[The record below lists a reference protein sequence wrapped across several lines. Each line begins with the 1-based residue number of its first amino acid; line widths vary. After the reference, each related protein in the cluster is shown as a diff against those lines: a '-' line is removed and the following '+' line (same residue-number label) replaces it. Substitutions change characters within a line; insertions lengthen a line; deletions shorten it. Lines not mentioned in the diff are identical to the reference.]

1 MNHGI
6 GNVKGKG
13 GGHPTITLSA
23 SQFSDTTNLTFTQ
36 AQAEIL
42 QNNEVVNVVLPDNTN
57 STFYKITNDYMSSGA
72 ILFSQ
77 SIQNPLTDNGGKME
91 NVLVLCNPSTYVGTV
106 IQLELKGTIAN
117 PTLSGNETE
126 LTSIGIGSVAYKI
139 GGGKQLYQHNIKLF
153 RSGFDYVC
161 FFKIINDESTPYN
174 DRINDL
180 FTYLSQF
187 TFTTNT
193 NMLDST
199 YNYNVIEA
207 TGRDQSSGVV
217 IVGVGYDSSINKPS
231 MLGFNVSSNS
241 WTSRQLDTLPS
252 VKDKVIAL

>member
-6 GNVKGKG
+6 GNVKAKG

-23 SQFSDTTNLTFTQ
+23 SQFSDATNLTFTQ

-42 QNNEVVNVVLPDNTN
+42 QNNEVVNVVLPDNTT

-106 IQLELKGTIAN
+106 IQLELKGTVAN

-126 LTSIGIGSVAYKI
+126 LTSIGIGSAAYKV
-139 GGGKQLYQHNIKLF
+139 GGGKQLYQHNIMVSK
-153 RSGFDYVC
+153 
-161 FFKIINDESTPYN
+161 STST
-174 DRINDL
+174 L
-180 FTYLSQF
+180 
-187 TFTTNT
+187 TFTLSIISNRATAYDITSLLDYIKANT
-193 NMLDST
+193 ECNPSNIKEYTTKPYIIVSGESRISNRVLIGIAEYNST
-199 YNYNVIEA
+199 VYLIRYDVVNLTTDGVEINTDWSVNDNVI
-207 TGRDQSSGVV
+207 
-217 IVGVGYDSSINKPS
+217 
-231 MLGFNVSSNS
+231 
-241 WTSRQLDTLPS
+241 TL
-252 VKDKVIAL
+252 